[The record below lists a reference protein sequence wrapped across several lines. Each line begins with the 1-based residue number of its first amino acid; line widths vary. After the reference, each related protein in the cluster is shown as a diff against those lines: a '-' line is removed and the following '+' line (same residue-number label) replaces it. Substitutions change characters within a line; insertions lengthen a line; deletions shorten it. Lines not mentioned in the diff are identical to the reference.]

1 MRCSY
6 LNSLVIQWP
15 RPLQTATSDKHTL
28 LIDPNVEH
36 SDFVYKTL
44 SHRLT
49 HPNLALIEDGRV
61 AAWSWES
68 TAQRVRGLHSRAQ
81 AGLDEVDDLGP
92 VLSPLRTSVSLSA
105 TC

>member
-1 MRCSY
+1 MAQTSS
-6 LNSLVIQWP
+6 NS
-15 RPLQTATSDKHTL
+15 TSDKHRV

-44 SHRLT
+44 SRSLT
-49 HPNLALIEDGRV
+49 HPNLALIEDCRV

-68 TAQRVRGLHSRAQ
+68 TAQGVRHALRAH

-92 VLSPLRTSVSLSA
+92 MLSSL
-105 TC
+105 